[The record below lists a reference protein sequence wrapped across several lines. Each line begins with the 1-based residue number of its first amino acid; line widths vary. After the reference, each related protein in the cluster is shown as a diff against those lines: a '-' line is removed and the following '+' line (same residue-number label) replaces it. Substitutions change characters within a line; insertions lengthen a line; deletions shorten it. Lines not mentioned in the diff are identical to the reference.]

1 MYLQGCCYAAIF
13 AFQVKFNTEPNQQMM
28 PEEDEKGTILYV
40 EDNPDNRNLIRRVLM
55 AEGYSMV
62 DAINGRQAIE
72 KLEDGGIDLILMD
85 INMPDMDGY
94 TLTAQIKSM
103 EKFSKIPIVAVTA
116 NVMRG
121 DREKSLE
128 AGCDGYI
135 QKPIDIDILT
145 MQIERFLTRSAN
157 V

>member
-1 MYLQGCCYAAIF
+1 MAEL
-13 AFQVKFNTEPNQQMM
+13 N
-28 PEEDEKGTILYV
+28 KGTILYV
-40 EDNPDNRNLIRRVLM
+40 EDNSDNRNLIRRVLE
-55 AEGYSMV
+55 AEGYSV
-62 DAINGRQAIE
+62 IDAVNAGQAIE
-72 KLEDGGIDLILMD
+72 RLEKNRVDLILMD

-94 TLTAQIKSM
+94 TLTTKIKGIQI
-103 EKFSKIPIVAVTA
+103 FSKIPIVAVTA

-135 QKPIDIDILT
+135 QKPIDIDTLAQ
-145 MQIERFLTRSAN
+145 QIERFMTRSTN